1 MNDMPSLFD
10 QLTPDD
16 SLRADLD
23 WLDSLQERPDRES
36 KPARGHG
43 RKNRPAGHDAAAA
56 PLDTAPT
63 TPMEAEPPR
72 TETIP
77 AESPVQPVAMVP
89 PPGPSLDNP
98 EMPDATPDGF
108 LPPPELPTA
117 ADGTPRTAPPV
128 PLPAEPA
135 TPEPHAGPIPAP
147 AAPGSD
153 AAAELPD
160 ELETVSDDAPD
171 RSGVT
176 VWFKRILVG
185 VAALMLLL
193 VAFALI
199 GSHSA
204 ATKSQEAH
212 DRLQTSMSR
221 LETATKK
228 ASAVQTKAGE
238 AGLDDAKELD
248 ELASLIE
255 SNTKL
260 ARSKRAGLT
269 DEESGRLAVKADK
282 ATKRTRKLTAA
293 VSALVEDKPRL
304 DAKETFE
311 TALDKARQAAKTA
324 SPSDDA
330 SRKALDALNTLTGQ
344 AGKLGDETTE
354 TQYKDMTTKLD
365 QARKSLQD
373 ALDAKR
379 KADEQ
384 AEAKK
389 QEEAQQQQQQS
400 QQQSQTPSTPQYQP
414 QYHPVTTPSPSPGTS
429 GGSSSGSSSGSDG
442 QDGWYV
448 PPVDNGD
455 SLPNN
460 DPSL

>member
-1 MNDMPSLFD
+1 MNDMRQPSLFD

-56 PLDTAPT
+56 PLDTAPP

-72 TETIP
+72 TETMP

-89 PPGPSLDNP
+89 PPGPSPENP
-98 EMPDATPDGF
+98 EMPDAT
-108 LPPPELPTA
+108 
-117 ADGTPRTAPPV
+117 
-128 PLPAEPA
+128 
-135 TPEPHAGPIPAP
+135 
-147 AAPGSD
+147 
-153 AAAELPD
+153 PD

-304 DAKETFE
+304 DAKETFD

-344 AGKLGDETTE
+344 AGKLGGETTE

-400 QQQSQTPSTPQYQP
+400 QQQSQTPSIPQYQP
-414 QYHPVTTPSPSPGTS
+414 QYHPVTTPSPYPGTS

>member
-1 MNDMPSLFD
+1 MNDMRQPSLFD

-56 PLDTAPT
+56 PLDTAPP

-72 TETIP
+72 TETMP

-89 PPGPSLDNP
+89 PPGSSPENP

-108 LPPPELPTA
+108 LPPPELP
-117 ADGTPRTAPPV
+117 PV

-135 TPEPHAGPIPAP
+135 TPEPHAGLIPAP

-228 ASAVQTKAGE
+228 ASAVQTKAGA

-260 ARSKRAGLT
+260 ARSKRSALT
-269 DEESGRLAVKADK
+269 DEESGRLAGKADK

-354 TQYKDMTTKLD
+354 IQYKDMTTKLD

-389 QEEAQQQQQQS
+389 QEEAQQQ